1 MEAVWGDEGKTL
13 LSELLQCGCRLENIL
28 VLVLKGKPF
37 DQLSGCF
44 QEDWE
49 ENIKNLLF
57 ASGYL

>member
-37 DQLSGCF
+37 D
-44 QEDWE
+44 
-49 ENIKNLLF
+49 
-57 ASGYL
+57 